1 MAHAIKFHP
10 GMVLLEQY
18 AEGTLSADV
27 ALAVAAHIDLC
38 PHCQRLSQDI
48 TTDLAGQLA
57 QQSVKKDPDDWSQML
72 ADIMAQPALAKAELQ
87 QELSDAQRAAY
98 EPIVVNQREFL
109 VPRALQRLASNHG
122 KWLTLGGIATAKLP
136 AGGEHHVSLLYID
149 KDTEVP
155 LHTHLGLEMTL
166 VLSGKIADEN
176 GEYCAGDLLINS
188 PDDTHTPRTLANE
201 DCLCLSVLSAPL
213 QFKKGLTRLLNP
225 LQQFFY

>member
-10 GMVLLEQY
+10 GIALLEQY
-18 AEGTLSADV
+18 AEGTLSGDV

-38 PHCQRLSQDI
+38 PHCQRINHDI
-48 TTDLAGQLA
+48 TVDLATQLA
-57 QQSVKKDPDDWSQML
+57 QTSEKPATDNWQQMIASIVAEPQIEKPSQRTEQQNQVVSV
-72 ADIMAQPALAKAELQ
+72 
-87 QELSDAQRAAY
+87 
-98 EPIVVNQREFL
+98 NGREFIL
-109 VPRALQRLASNHG
+109 PRALQRLSTQHG
-122 KWLTLGGIATAKLP
+122 KWLQLGGIATAKLP
-136 AGGEHHVSLLYID
+136 AGSEHHVSLLYID

-155 LHTHLGLEMTL
+155 QHTHLGLEMTL
-166 VLSGKIADEN
+166 VLSGKIVDEN